1 MKPEYSLEENQIIDK
16 IESYADYAN
25 DWIIHK
31 HSFSFEKYVEMIEYL
46 KHINKILNI
55 DDNIIKYSKYCL
67 DTFERL
73 DIFKQYVRYVKLQKL
88 DKRYERRLKLQ
99 KLKKQSNMNETKR
112 T

>member
-1 MKPEYSLEENQIIDK
+1 MRPEYSLEENQIIDK

-46 KHINKILNI
+46 KKISKASMDENI
-55 DDNIIKYSKYCL
+55 VKYSKYCL

-73 DIFKQYVRYVKLQKL
+73 DIFKQYVRYIKLQKL

-99 KLKKQSNMNETKR
+99 KLKKQSIINEI
-112 T
+112 